1 MSAKQRHDSRQIREA
16 ILGVVAQIPSGTV
29 ATYGQVAELAGFP
42 GRARLVGRTLAETD
56 IDVPWHRIIRSDGKI
71 ASRLFGADKQVELL
85 RMEGVL
91 VKNGKVDLKTFQ
103 LRLTP

>member
-1 MSAKQRHDSRQIREA
+1 MSANQRHDSRQIREA
-16 ILGVVAQIPSGTV
+16 ILAVVAQVPSGTV
-29 ATYGQVAELAGFP
+29 ATYGQVAELAGLP

-56 IDVPWHRIIRSDGKI
+56 VEVPWHRIIRSDGKI
-71 ASRLFGADKQVELL
+71 ASRLFGADKQMELL

>member
-1 MSAKQRHDSRQIREA
+1 MSADHKHNSRQIREA
-16 ILGVVAQIPSGTV
+16 ILAIVAQVPSGTV

-42 GRARLVGRTLAETD
+42 GRARMVGRTLAESD
-56 IDVPWHRIIRSDGKI
+56 VEVPWHRIIRSDGEI
-71 ASRLFGADKQVELL
+71 APRLFGVEKQVELL
-85 RMEGVL
+85 RMEGVV

>member
-1 MSAKQRHDSRQIREA
+1 MSANQGHDSRQIREA
-16 ILGVVAQIPSGTV
+16 ILAVVSQVPFGTV

-56 IDVPWHRIIRSDGKI
+56 VEVPWHRIVRSDGKI
-71 ASRLFGADKQVELL
+71 ASRLIGEDLQVELL

-91 VKNGKVDLKTFQ
+91 VKNGKVDLKKFQ
-103 LRLTP
+103 LRLMP